1 MHPGPQLGEARM
13 QGAGEASALQKFACT
28 VSLAQNTRRAV
39 EMFKKKAQRPAPA
52 AAGPGGMA
60 PIETA
65 PSLAPVLPP
74 PSSTKK
80 HDVPSDPTLDTA
92 DVHIS
97 ASGPSVAT
105 DFKPLS
111 SPGGGSNEGKWC
123 TRWRDCTMGLIATR
137 GYLPWWRKSTAV

>member
-1 MHPGPQLGEARM
+1 M
-13 QGAGEASALQKFACT
+13 QGVGEASALQKFAST

-39 EMFKKKAQRPAPA
+39 EMFKKKAQKP
-52 AAGPGGMA
+52 AGPGGMA

-65 PSLAPVLPP
+65 PSLAPVPP
-74 PSSTKK
+74 PAPPTKK
-80 HDVPSDPTLDTA
+80 QDIPSDPTLDTA

-123 TRWRDCTMGLIATR
+123 TRSATRWRDCGTAG
-137 GYLPWWRKSTAV
+137 GGLPWWRKSTTVQAN